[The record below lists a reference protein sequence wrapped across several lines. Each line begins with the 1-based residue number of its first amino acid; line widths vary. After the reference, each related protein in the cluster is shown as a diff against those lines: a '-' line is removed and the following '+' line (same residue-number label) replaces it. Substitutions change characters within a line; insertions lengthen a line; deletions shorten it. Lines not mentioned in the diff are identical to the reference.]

1 MIVGSSQSTIKGRAC
16 ELLSKVVHD
25 ECAGLMVFLIRLIHD
40 ASHFNTLLRTAN
52 NFSLLPRVG
61 REVTHDSSLDLLT
74 LISDLHSDPNFPV
87 FVENIPL
94 FVEMYFEFFL
104 LHGFIHLR
112 LPKCLPNSLFVALYR
127 TLLNFANYLVI
138 RIIYKVQQALTRP
151 WSWLRIRRFQV

>member
-1 MIVGSSQSTIKGRAC
+1 VVVGSSQSTIKGRAC

-40 ASHFNTLLRTAN
+40 ASHFNTLMRTSN

-61 REVTHDSSLDLLT
+61 WEVSHDSSLNFLT
-74 LISDLHSDPNFPV
+74 LIADLHPNSDFPV
-87 FVENIPL
+87 FVDNISL

-112 LPKCLPNSLFVALYR
+112 LPKTLPSSLFVALYR
-127 TLLNFANYLVI
+127 TLHNFANYLVI